1 LDFITVRVYDILI
14 VVDGIVGDAREKSA
28 RSIPVYGET
37 LDKEQRAMSKV
48 KEKRRFTRSRVAVR
62 VEVRLD
68 CGVLIEGRARDVSL
82 NGLCF
87 ETERSLPLGSHVRV
101 RMALDGGMGEAHIE
115 CAGIVSRLDSQGV
128 AIELDQ
134 VAAESLEHLR
144 QLIRYNAPD
153 AAQAE
158 QEFEEHLGIRTLD
171 NDSDTSLEG
180 AVGGADKK

>member
-1 LDFITVRVYDILI
+1 
-14 VVDGIVGDAREKSA
+14 
-28 RSIPVYGET
+28 
-37 LDKEQRAMSKV
+37 MSKV